1 MTTSQ
6 INEALL
12 LVLRVTTEI
21 DPGDDEVKQAMVW
34 GGIVAVHKAM
44 RALLGEEHESTVAIG
59 ESIDKAMRR
68 TVAAEAGEC
77 ADGPWS

>member
-1 MTTSQ
+1 MLTPSQ

-12 LVLRVTTEI
+12 LVLSVTTAI

-44 RALLGEEHESTVAIG
+44 RALLGEEHESTIAIG
-59 ESIDKAMRR
+59 ESIDKAMAR
-68 TVAAEAGEC
+68 TAAAEMGD
-77 ADGPWS
+77 ADARWS